1 VFVAT
6 NKKPHSRKDLHQ
18 FIFLFRNVATGFS
31 LAPWEPYADAGII
44 RTMRI
49 LCLILASFLLMP
61 RALAQSLP
69 ELGDVSGA
77 ILSPQ
82 MERRIGE
89 QAMRDI
95 RFREPSYLDDP
106 ELTAYVNSLGHRLIA
121 ADAEA
126 RQDFEFFMIKDNTIN
141 AFAMPGGFVGVHTGL
156 LLAAQAESEAAAV
169 LAHEIGHVT
178 QHHIARMLGKQV
190 QMSVPSIAAMVVA
203 ILAARSNPQAAQGAM
218 TAIMAG
224 NIQAQLDYSRDFE
237 READRVG
244 FQILQRAG
252 FDVYAMGTFF
262 ERLQK
267 FGRLY
272 ENNAPAYLRTHPLT
286 SERIADMENRAH
298 EFAYRQIPD
307 SLEFQLVKAKL
318 KAEQG
323 SPQEAVAA
331 FEDQMKTSRFSSEAG
346 LHYGLAASVAR
357 ARDFKR
363 AESELAALRSLV
375 GSHPMAELLAARI
388 KAGEGQLTA
397 ARDIVIASARQHPNY
412 RPLRYAQVEYQQSLG
427 QHADAVMT
435 LGELIKIY
443 PRDARLFDMQA
454 KSYAAMGKRLL
465 QHQALG
471 EAYVLQGALPAA
483 IEQLQLAQRSGDGDF
498 YQLSSVEARLK
509 ELRVR
514 QAEESKNEG
523 KR

>member
-1 VFVAT
+1 MFGSAAT
-6 NKKPHSRKDLHQ
+6 PAC
-18 FIFLFRNVATGFS
+18 FP
-31 LAPWEPYADAGII
+31 PWEPGADAGII
-44 RTMRI
+44 RTMLRV
-49 LCLILASFLLMP
+49 CLILAVFLFLP
-61 RALAQSLP
+61 RAFAQGLP

-95 RFREPSYLDDP
+95 RFREPSFLDDP
-106 ELTAYVNSLGHRLIA
+106 ELTAYINSLGHRLVA
-121 ADAEA
+121 ANPEA
-126 RQDFEFFMIKDNTIN
+126 RQDFEFFMIKDSTIN

-156 LLAAQAESEAAAV
+156 LLAAQTESEAASV

-178 QHHIARMLGKQV
+178 QHHIARMLGKQE
-190 QMSVPSIAAMVVA
+190 QMSVPSIAAMVVS
-203 ILAARSNPQAAQGAM
+203 ILAARSNPQVAQGAM

-224 NIQAQLDYSRDFE
+224 NIQAQLDYSREFE

-244 FQILQRAG
+244 FQILHRAG

-272 ENNAPAYLRTHPLT
+272 ENNAPAYLRTHPIT

-298 EFAYRQIPD
+298 EFAYRQVPD
-307 SLEFQLVKAKL
+307 SMEFQLVKAKL
-318 KAEQG
+318 KADQG

-331 FEDQMKTSRFSSEAG
+331 FEDQLKTRRFASEPG
-346 LHYGLAASVAR
+346 VHYGLAASFAR
-357 ARDFKR
+357 AHDFKR
-363 AESELAALRSLV
+363 AEAELAALRRLV
-375 GSHPMAELLAARI
+375 GTHPMAELLAARI
-388 KAGEGQLTA
+388 KAGQGDLKA
-397 ARDIVIASARQHPNY
+397 ARDIVAASAKQHPNY
-412 RPLRYAQVEYQQSLG
+412 KPLRYAQVDYQQSLG
-427 QHADAVMT
+427 EHAQALAA

-443 PRDARLFDMQA
+443 PKDAKLFDLQA
-454 KSYAAMGKRLL
+454 KSYAATGKRLL

-483 IEQLQLAQRSGDGDF
+483 IEQFQLAQRSGDGDF
-498 YQLSSVEARLK
+498 YQLSSVEARLR

-514 QAEESKNEG
+514 QAEESKNEA